1 MEKLHVARLEDGLFE
16 IGDGLLVFAHREVDQ
31 RPRVEQVGVRA
42 ERADRRV
49 DERAGFGGGGRR
61 REMEGEIV
69 GDDRRLHR
77 RQAGAF
83 EQVAVDLLDVLRPPL
98 QAAELGLQERDRD
111 RAGIDLP
118 GLGEPAIE
126 PLGLGGGG
134 VLRSC
139 HRDGGCQQ
147 PFERHVI
154 PAIRQQI
161 ERLRF
166 TGMPPEKLGPRGDA
180 FG

>member
-1 MEKLHVARLEDGLFE
+1 
-16 IGDGLLVFAHREVDQ
+16 
-31 RPRVEQVGVRA
+31 
-42 ERADRRV
+42 
-49 DERAGFGGGGRR
+49 
-61 REMEGEIV
+61 MEGEIV

-118 GLGEPAIE
+118 GLGEPAVE

-134 VLRSC
+134 ALRSC
-139 HRDGGCQQ
+139 HQDGGCQQ

-161 ERLRF
+161 ERLRC
-166 TGMPPEKLGPRGDA
+166 TVLPPEKLGPREDA